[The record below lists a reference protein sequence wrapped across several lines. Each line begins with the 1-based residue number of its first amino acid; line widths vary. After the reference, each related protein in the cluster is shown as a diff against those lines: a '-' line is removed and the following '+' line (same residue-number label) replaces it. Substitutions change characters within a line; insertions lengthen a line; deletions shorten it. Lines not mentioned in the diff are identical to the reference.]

1 MSTIKIN
8 GKDYNTESL
17 SREAKK
23 QLHAIQVTD
32 QEIQRLNIQ
41 LAIAKT
47 ARSAYAKVLSESL
60 QPEKN

>member
-23 QLHAIQVTD
+23 QLQAIQATD
-32 QEIQRLNIQ
+32 QEISRLKVR
-41 LAIAKT
+41 LAIAQT
-47 ARSAYAKVLSESL
+47 ARNTYGKAL
-60 QPEKN
+60 QELLEQK